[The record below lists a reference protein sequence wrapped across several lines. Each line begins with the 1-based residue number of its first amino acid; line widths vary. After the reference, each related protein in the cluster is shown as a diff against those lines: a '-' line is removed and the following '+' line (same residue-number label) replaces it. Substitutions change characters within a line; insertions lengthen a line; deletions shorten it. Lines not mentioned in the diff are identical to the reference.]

1 VRLIGEWFYLPNKLQ
16 LKGVYVYARARA
28 CERERERERERDDEQ
43 GQVGNEVLISST
55 ALSLIEI

>member
-1 VRLIGEWFYLPNKLQ
+1 VRLIGEWFYLPNKLP
-16 LKGVYVYARARA
+16 LKGLCVYARARV
-28 CERERERERERDDEQ
+28 RERERERDDEQ

>member
-1 VRLIGEWFYLPNKLQ
+1 VWLIGEWFYLPNKLQ
-16 LKGVYVYARARA
+16 LKGVCVRARV
-28 CERERERERERDDEQ
+28 CVRERERDDEQ